1 MADLRL
7 TAAARADL
15 VEIRCYSIVE
25 FGGNV
30 ADIYFRGFKDAFA
43 LLRERPFAGAQ
54 RSDLPKGVRCL
65 LHRRHK
71 ILYQVNG
78 DRVLIVRVIHHAQ
91 NAKALLLP

>member
-15 VEIRCYSIVE
+15 VEIRRYSIVE

-43 LLRERPFAGAQ
+43 LCARG
-54 RSDLPKGVRCL
+54 RSRALSDPICQKASGVCCTVGTKSCTR
-65 LHRRHK
+65 
-71 ILYQVNG
+71 
-78 DRVLIVRVIHHAQ
+78 
-91 NAKALLLP
+91 